1 MAYEGPRRRR
11 TVLRL
16 CAVAAAGTAGCATD
30 ESGGGSE
37 GTDGPGRDG
46 GADENDTET
55 SGEAPTT
62 ATATEAAT
70 ETADGETATDLDL
83 REANVT
89 DVEIERSDG
98 SYRFSVTLYHD
109 DDGEEGYADWWQ
121 VESLDGD
128 QLGRRDL
135 AHPHSTDP
143 FTRSETVEVPDDI
156 DCVVVRGHDQTHE
169 YGGRAML
176 VTLGGSATRG
186 MEQGPDP
193 DSFSE
198 ADCP

>member
-1 MAYEGPRRRR
+1 MAYKGPRRRR

-37 GTDGPGRDG
+37 ETDGPGRDG
-46 GADENDTET
+46 GADESDTET
-55 SGEAPTT
+55 SREAPTT

-70 ETADGETATDLDL
+70 GTADDETATDLDL

-176 VTLGGSATRG
+176 VTLDGSATRR